1 MLFAILNHVHK
12 AWPYHIPYTADAVI
26 RVDPGHLPFWI
37 AIDQPGVII
46 HLIFKAALL
55 LLLLCTD
62 TAIGRNPQETFSP
75 VLLR

>member
-1 MLFAILNHVHK
+1 MLFAILDHIHK
-12 AWPYHIPYTADAVI
+12 ARPYRIPHTADTVI
-26 RVDPGHLPFWI
+26 CVDPGHLPFWI
-37 AIDQPGVII
+37 AVDQPGVII

-75 VLLR
+75 VLLQ